1 MIQCQIVMNIH
12 STTSGAVKCK
22 PYIIP
27 KPDAVIVVP
36 EKRLDAHNC

>member
-12 STTSGAVKCK
+12 STISGAVKCK

-27 KPDAVIVVP
+27 TSDAVIVVS
-36 EKRLDAHNC
+36 EKD